1 MNCGVLDLDFEGN
14 EKFFRGSVSR
24 VKVYVHAKFSLN
36 QMNRIQVIAK
46 TFILLGLLPLALP
59 LPFLFPPVTKQFI
72 ELSGGS

>member
-1 MNCGVLDLDFEGN
+1 MAAAAILDFEEN
-14 EKFFRGSVSR
+14 EKFFCGLVSR

-46 TFILLGLLPLALP
+46 TFISLGPLHLALP
-59 LPFLFPPVTKQFI
+59 IPFLFPPVTKQFI